1 MKLHIIRIMMIPIG
15 KALIIETLWMLFI
28 ELAENTKAI
37 GSTISRMHHSRDV
50 YKRQGYDAAD
60 IMSCLNRYLPA
71 DIAVTDICEVPERFH
86 SRLNAVR
93 KTYRYRIHA
102 GAVKNVFGR
111 NYIYSIE
118 EMPDAE
124 LMRQAAAH
132 LVGEHDFKSFCSNR
146 HMKKSTVRHLYEI
159 TINQYGPEL
168 SMEFSGNGFLY
179 NMVRIL
185 AGTLLEAGLGH
196 IAPDRMTCLLYTS
209 CIIWLIFLPSAGR
222 KPPGSV
228 DFLTT
233 LYGLDV
239 KCQLIWACGPVLS
252 RLFNI
257 YFISSIRFSITFP

>member
-1 MKLHIIRIMMIPIG
+1 MSMNYKITLQYDGTRYDGWQKQGNTHNTIQEKLETILGKMCQTPIEVHG
-15 KALIIETLWMLFI
+15 SGRTDAGVHALAQTANFHLEP
-28 ELAENTKAI
+28 
-37 GSTISRMHHSRDV
+37 
-50 YKRQGYDAAD
+50 GYDAAD

-146 HMKKSTVRHLYEI
+146 HMKKSTVRHLYGI
-159 TINQYGPEL
+159 TINQYSPEL

-185 AGTLLEAGLGH
+185 AGTLLEVGLGH
-196 IAPDRMTCLLYTS
+196 IAPDRMTDILSKQDRQAAGPTLPAQG
-209 CIIWLIFLPSAGR
+209 LFLV
-222 KPPGSV
+222 KV
-228 DFLTT
+228 D
-233 LYGLDV
+233 YG
-239 KCQLIWACGPVLS
+239 
-252 RLFNI
+252 
-257 YFISSIRFSITFP
+257 